1 MSLRVP
7 SINKLDPNADEI
19 LLAEAYSLVQI
30 EIDNLLV
37 KGISADE
44 YGKKNAINYYKAVSY
59 YYILINYCILIRHK
73 TQKQSL
79 LSTPCLGK
87 SIQTEMQIDCVLDS
101 LLCIQK
107 RYGIDYRGF
116 LISLFSLFNIS
127 YQEENCQDDC
137 VGLGSFILGEGLDTE
152 AWIIGS
158 CEETN
163 KVLKGEFKKGE
174 FNVFNFKKPIE

>member
-1 MSLRVP
+1 MSLRTP
-7 SINKLDPNADEI
+7 SIFKLDPNIDEI
-19 LLAEAYSLVQI
+19 LLVEAYSLVQV
-30 EIDNLLV
+30 EIDKLLD

-44 YGKKNAINYYKAVSY
+44 YGKKNAINYYKAVAY

-73 TQKQSL
+73 FQKQSL

-87 SIQTEMQIDCVLDS
+87 SIQTEMQIDCVLNS

-116 LISLFSLFNIS
+116 LISLFNLFNIS
-127 YQEENCQDDC
+127 YQEENCEGNCQ
-137 VGLGSFILGEGLDTE
+137 GIGSMILDEGSDTE
-152 AWIIGS
+152 VWIIGS

-163 KVLKGEFKKGE
+163 KKLNGEFKKGE
-174 FNVFNFKKPIE
+174 FNVFNFKKPVE